1 MVLAYV
7 VYFGLL
13 MALVACWWTAMH
25 LAERYPARDK
35 AIGIKATCFSVFIFT
50 LLIGFRYPLTG
61 DFFGYIYY
69 YQSTTL
75 EDRPGDVVFEPGFL
89 WIIQL
94 LKFFNAPDRSIIVL
108 SSFMQIALLSLWLK
122 NKKIFAPFVS
132 FFFVTILLL
141 DINNLVRQGIA
152 VFAILMALDSINK
165 KRMLYFVIYSV
176 IGYLIHRSAIIII
189 PISVI
194 LCYARVPRVYIQI
207 VALLVAYMFVGVF
220 YEQAIGIFERLSP
233 LFGYDGYSD
242 ITRSDLVF
250 EGIDSSLNLGRYL
263 WPLIDGIIIIYSRA
277 LSSSYNRYGYRFY
290 HIMFLVGALLQPVAM
305 AWDFLPFAR
314 ALFYFTAMRIVCLGF
329 LARYCL
335 IDARNSRNVILGCGI
350 CAIFAVWLAV
360 AVSRGSAGSA
370 PYAFW

>member
-1 MVLAYV
+1 MILAYV

-13 MALVACWWTAMH
+13 MVLVACWWTAMH
-25 LAERYPARDK
+25 LAVRYPARDK
-35 AIGIKATCFSVFIFT
+35 AIGIQATWFSMIVFT

-75 EDRPGDVVFEPGFL
+75 ADRPSDVVFEPGFL
-89 WIIQL
+89 WLIQL
-94 LKFFNAPDRSIIVL
+94 LKFFDAPDRSIIIA
-108 SSFMQIALLSLWLK
+108 SSFIQILLFSLWLK
-122 NKKIFAPFVS
+122 DKKSFAPFVS

-141 DINNLVRQGIA
+141 DINNLIRQGIA
-152 VFAILMALDSINK
+152 LFAIFIALDSLNK
-165 KRMLYFVIYSV
+165 KKIISFAIYSFL
-176 IGYLIHRSAIIII
+176 GYMFHRSAIIIF
-189 PISVI
+189 PLAVM
-194 LCYARVPRVYIQI
+194 LWYARVPRVYVQI
-207 VALLVAYMFVGVF
+207 ATLLIAYMFVGVF
-220 YEQAIGIFERLSP
+220 YGQVIGIFERLSP
-233 LFGYDGYSD
+233 TFGYDGYGD

-277 LSSSYNRYGYRFY
+277 LSSSYDRYGYRFY
-290 HIMFLVGALLQPVAM
+290 HVFFLVGALLQPVAM

-329 LARYCL
+329 LIRYCL
-335 IDARNSRNVILGCGI
+335 IDARSSRNVILGCGI
-350 CAIFAVWLAV
+350 CAIFVVWLAV